1 MKLLVERQ
9 LTNIIMIIL
18 TMTKSIICT
27 HIHTPTIST
36 PPPCLYKVS
45 RTFGLLPTAFLFERN
60 ELSNFINIDMVS
72 LKFFLDCFFHFQ

>member
-45 RTFGLLPTAFLFERN
+45 RNFGLLPTAFLFERN
-60 ELSNFINIDMVS
+60 ELSNFINADMTFVKVLS
-72 LKFFLDCFFHFQ
+72 

>member
-1 MKLLVERQ
+1 MKLLVEQQ

-18 TMTKSIICT
+18 SMTKSIICT

-45 RTFGLLPTAFLFERN
+45 RTFGLLPTASLFERN
-60 ELSNFINIDMVS
+60 ELSNFINADMAFVKVLS
-72 LKFFLDCFFHFQ
+72 

>member
-36 PPPCLYKVS
+36 HPPCLYKVS
-45 RTFGLLPTAFLFERN
+45 RNFGLLPTASLFERN
-60 ELSNFINIDMVS
+60 ELSNFINADMAFVKVLS
-72 LKFFLDCFFHFQ
+72 

>member
-36 PPPCLYKVS
+36 HPPCLYKVS
-45 RTFGLLPTAFLFERN
+45 RILGLLPTASLFERN
-60 ELSNFINIDMVS
+60 ELSNFINADMAFVKVLS
-72 LKFFLDCFFHFQ
+72 